1 MVFVVDEGVFD
12 APIDRIWKYLQSPQ
26 DHLHD
31 SIPRTEVLEQKGNTV
46 KIRQTLK
53 TPTGKEEA
61 VQQMIMDPPFGFRLE
76 TLEGSQKGSKNV
88 HTYVPMGNKT
98 KVIVAG
104 DFHMKGLDETATSKA
119 ILDYLSMVFN
129 EDNQNLQK
137 MK

>member
-1 MVFVVDEGVFD
+1 MVFVQDEGVFD
-12 APIDRIWKYLQSPQ
+12 ASIEKVWKYLDSPQ
-26 DHLHD
+26 DHQHS

-46 KIRQTLK
+46 KIRQTVV
-53 TPTGKEEA
+53 TPQGKEEL
-61 VQQMIMDPPFGFRLE
+61 VQQLTMDPPFGFHLE

-104 DFHMKGLDETATSKA
+104 DFHVKGLDEIATRKA
-119 ILDYLSMVFN
+119 ILDYFAMVFD
-129 EDNQNLQK
+129 EDNRNMQR

>member
-31 SIPRTEVLEQKGNTV
+31 SIPRTEVLEQEGNTV

-53 TPTGKEEA
+53 TPAGKEEA
-61 VQQMIMDPPFGFRLE
+61 VQMMTMDPPFGFRLE
-76 TLEGSQKGSKNV
+76 TLEGSQKGSRNV

-104 DFHMKGLDETATSKA
+104 DFRMQGMDETQTKKA
-119 ILDYLSMVFN
+119 ILDYLSMVFD
-129 EDNQNLQK
+129 EDNRNLQNLK
-137 MK
+137 